1 VKKRYLV
8 TAALPYANG
17 PLHIGHLAGAYLPA
31 DIYVRYLRLMG
42 RDVVFVCGSDEH
54 GAAITVKAR
63 KEGSTP
69 RAIVDQYHRVLKDTF
84 DKIGIAFDIYH
95 RTTEPLHHETSQDF
109 FRKLLEK
116 GEFQEET
123 TEQYY
128 DEVAQQ
134 FLADRYII
142 GSCPVCE
149 NPEAYGD
156 QCEKCGSTLSPT
168 DLKNPRSMLS
178 GATPVKKPT
187 KHWFLRLDRHEAW
200 LRQWINTGS
209 LDGQQLHNAADWKN
223 HVLGQCNAWL
233 DQGLQPRAM
242 TRDLDWGVDVP
253 QEIPGAEGKKLYVW
267 LDAPIGYI
275 SATKQWAKD
284 TGRNWED
291 YWKSPDTALVHF
303 IGKDNIVFH
312 CLIFPAILKAHGGF
326 VLPVNVPANQ
336 FLNLEGRKLST
347 SKNWAV
353 WVHEY
358 CAEFQGQED
367 VLRYN
372 MIKKMPEQA
381 DSEFT
386 WKGFQETN
394 NNELVNNLANFVHR
408 VLVLSH
414 KYYEGIVP
422 SINPELPILSGWGG
436 DKAGYYDQ
444 ELAHLYHKLKEMG
457 AEIERFNFREALRI
471 AMEISSAGNALL
483 QFNEPWK
490 AVKEAPDTVKV
501 VLNLG
506 LQYVAVLS
514 VAIRPFLPFAADKLR
529 QMLNLGPLRDSGDLL
544 AILNELV
551 EGNPIV
557 MPNHALGQAEHLF
570 SRIPDEVIA
579 AQVAKL
585 EGGKVEGGKVEG
597 GGSKVEGGGLRVEGG
612 GLGVEGGGSKTAGS
626 KLPEPSTLNPQP
638 STLHHQPSTINPPP
652 STLHPQPQKSIIQY
666 DDFAKMDI
674 RTGKIVQ
681 AEKMEKSKKLL
692 RLSVDLGFETRTILS
707 GIAEHFSPE
716 EVLGQEVV
724 VLANLAPRPMM
735 GVESQGMILMAEDG
749 AGRLS
754 FVSPAAGWPL
764 GFGVK

>member
-63 KEGSTP
+63 KEGTTP
-69 RAIVDQYHRVLKDTF
+69 QAIVDQYHTVLKDTF
-84 DKIGIAFDIYH
+84 EKIGIGFDIYH
-95 RTTEPLHHETSQDF
+95 RTSAPIHHQTSQDF
-109 FRKLLEK
+109 FRKLLDK
-116 GEFQEET
+116 GAFLEET
-123 TEQYY
+123 TEQYF
-128 DEVAQQ
+128 DEIAGQ
-134 FLADRYII
+134 FLADRYIV
-142 GSCPVCE
+142 GTCPVCA

-156 QCEKCGSTLSPT
+156 QCEKCGSALSPT
-168 DLKNPRSMLS
+168 DLINPKSMLS
-178 GATPVKKPT
+178 GSVPVKRPT
-187 KHWFLRLDRHEAW
+187 KHWFLRLDQHEAW
-200 LRQWINTGS
+200 LREWINTGVA
-209 LDGQQLHNAADWKN
+209 DGKKLHNPADWKN
-223 HVLGQCNAWL
+223 HVLGQCNSWL

-253 QEIPGAEGKKLYVW
+253 QEIPGSEGKKLYVW

-275 SATKQWAKD
+275 SATKQWALDNGKD
-284 TGRNWED
+284 WEP
-291 YWKSPDTALVHF
+291 YWKSDDTALVHF

-312 CLIFPAILKAHGGF
+312 CLIFPAILKAHGDF
-326 VLPVNVPANQ
+326 ILPCNVPANQ

-358 CAEFQGQED
+358 CADFPGQED

-372 MIKKMPEQA
+372 MIKKMPEQS

-394 NNELVNNLANFVHR
+394 NNELVNNLANFVNR

-414 KYYEGIVP
+414 KYYAGIVP
-422 SINPELPILSGWGG
+422 AIDHDQDFKSGWET
-436 DKAGYYDQ
+436 DKTGSYDQ
-444 ELAHLYHKLKEMG
+444 ELSLLYGKLREMG
-457 AEIERFNFREALRI
+457 TEIERFNFREALRVV
-471 AMEISSAGNALL
+471 MEISSAGNALL

-490 AVKEAPDTVKV
+490 TVKDEPEMVKV
-501 VLNLG
+501 VLNLA

-514 VAIRPFLPFAADKLR
+514 VAIRPFLPFSADRLR
-529 QMLNLGPLRDSGDLL
+529 KMLNLGLLRDKGDLL

-551 EGNPIV
+551 EGNPI
-557 MPNHALGQAEHLF
+557 MLPNHALGQSEHLF
-570 SRIPDEVIA
+570 SRISDEVIE
-579 AQVAKL
+579 AQIAKL
-585 EGGKVEGGKVEG
+585 GA
-597 GGSKVEGGGLRVEGG
+597 S
-612 GLGVEGGGSKTAGS
+612 
-626 KLPEPSTLNPQP
+626 EPASAPAAEPTE
-638 STLHHQPSTINPPP
+638 
-652 STLHPQPQKSIIQY
+652 IQY
-666 DDFAKMDI
+666 APMKETIQFDDFAKMDI
-674 RTGKIVQ
+674 RTGKILT

-692 RLSVDLGFETRTILS
+692 KLSVDLGFETRTILS

-716 EVLGQEVV
+716 EVVGKQVV

-735 GVESQGMILMAEDG
+735 GVESQGMILMAENEQG
-749 AGRLS
+749 ALS
-754 FVSPAAGWPL
+754 FVSPADGWPS
-764 GFGVK
+764 GFGVR